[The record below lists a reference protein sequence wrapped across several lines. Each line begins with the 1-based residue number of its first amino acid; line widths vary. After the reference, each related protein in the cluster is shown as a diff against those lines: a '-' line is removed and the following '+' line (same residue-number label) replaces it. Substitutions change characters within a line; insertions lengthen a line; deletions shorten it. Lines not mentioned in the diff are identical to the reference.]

1 MKPDLQYLAQR
12 ISAITGFGFRARTV
26 GMLSPQLRPVEDPKG
41 HAFGIRVA
49 PDWRSLRLSFEPDRF
64 AGDLLSEMGQADQTG
79 RVAFRTILSNCAA
92 LGAEIEFSVNNE
104 TFAVTSEEVWERR
117 WSRMSLTISKG
128 QLEFDSGEEALDREI
143 ICQWT
148 GYFAAAVVAI
158 LPLELDMAVCIEDL
172 EKYPEGA
179 VSTVLVNRY
188 ERDRRNRAAAISI
201 HGTTCKACGFDFGAH
216 YGAIATGFIEVHHT
230 TPVSK
235 LSADYVVDPVRDL
248 VPLCP
253 NCHAVAHRQDPP
265 LSVDEIGK
273 LLCQSEQSS

>member
-1 MKPDLQYLAQR
+1 MKPDWQYLAQW
-12 ISAITGFGFRARTV
+12 ISAITDFGFRAKSV
-26 GMLSPQLRPVEDPKG
+26 GMFSPQLRPIKDPKG
-41 HAFGIRVA
+41 HAFGIRVD
-49 PDWRSLRLSFEPDRF
+49 PDWRRLRLSFEPDQF

-79 RVAFRTILSNCAA
+79 RMAFQTILSNCAE
-92 LGAEIEFSVNNE
+92 LGAEIEFTVDNE
-104 TFAVTSEEVWERR
+104 TFAVTSEEVWEQK
-117 WSRMSLTISKG
+117 WNCVSLTLSKG

-158 LPLELDMAVCIEDL
+158 LPLEPDMEVCIEDL

-179 VSTVLVNRY
+179 VSTVVVNRY

-201 HGTTCKACGFDFGAH
+201 HGTTCKACGFDFGAR
-216 YGAIATGFIEVHHT
+216 YGVIAAGFIEVHHT

-235 LSADYVVDPVRDL
+235 LGANYVVDPVRDL

-253 NCHAVAHRQDPP
+253 NCHAVAHCQDPP

-273 LLCQSEQSS
+273 LLCQSK